1 MDYLD
6 TGKISGKYIQTFSS
20 SLLPVLYY
28 VLYVFQIAT
37 LACFSQFVA
46 ACMSGSFST
55 HPCNLLFYTLSGIF
69 LGMMFYL
76 WDVIYTVYK
85 DMKKQ
90 QNATPIHV
98 ITQLYFLE
106 AKRPDSQKF
115 CQDYLLD

>member
-1 MDYLD
+1 
-6 TGKISGKYIQTFSS
+6 
-20 SLLPVLYY
+20 
-28 VLYVFQIAT
+28 
-37 LACFSQFVA
+37 
-46 ACMSGSFST
+46 
-55 HPCNLLFYTLSGIF
+55 
-69 LGMMFYL
+69 MFYL

-115 CQDYLLD
+115 CQDYLLDWSLDWFKSNKVRWNEVSQHCKHFKI